1 MTILV
6 TSSTGKVGQEIVR
19 ELNAANAD
27 YRAATQSLDR
37 AKTAWDFPAPAVYFS
52 YDDPASF
59 TPALQGVTRLF
70 LLHPEDVPGRH
81 LQLFAFIDAAVKAG
95 VSEIVFMS
103 ALGADLHPTDPLY
116 EVEQHVAQSGA
127 RFTILRPNWFMQN
140 FSTQDLRSI
149 NTKNE
154 IWMPSGDARIALI
167 DTRDIAAVAA
177 KLLLDGVESGME
189 YTLTGSEAF
198 TYGEVAARLSA
209 ITGRTITHQSPAPES
224 EVQRMRESNA
234 AGEHVNFM
242 EWLFEDIRRGY
253 AAAVT
258 NDVQAVLHRQPRTLD
273 QFLRDYAHVWQVKS

>member
-6 TSSTGKVGQEIVR
+6 TSSTGKVGQEIIR
-19 ELNAANAD
+19 ELNTAHAN
-27 YRAATQSLDR
+27 YRAAAGSIDR
-37 AKTAWDFPAPAVYFS
+37 AKTVWDFPAPVVHFS
-52 YDDPASF
+52 YDDPTSF
-59 TPALQGVTRLF
+59 TLALQGVTKLF

-81 LQLFAFIDAAVKAG
+81 LQLLAFVDAAVEAG
-95 VSEIVFMS
+95 VEEMVFMS

-116 EVEQHVAQSGA
+116 EVEQHIAQSGA

-177 KLLLDGVESGME
+177 KLLLDGVESGMD

-209 ITGRTITHQSPAPES
+209 ITGRTITHQSPTPHDEIK
-224 EVQRMRESNA
+224 RMRESNA
-234 AGEHVNFM
+234 ADEHVNFM
-242 EWLFEDIRRGY
+242 AWLFEDIQRGY

-258 NDVQAVLHRQPRTLD
+258 NDVQTVLHRQPRTLD
-273 QFLRDYAHVWQVKS
+273 QYLHDYAHVWQVKS